1 MKKLSIILIVQNDEA
16 TIRQVIRSTRCLNP
30 HEVIVLAKQSMDG
43 SVLIAKEEGCIVK
56 IENGEETAH
65 ELRMKITRM
74 CKGDAFLYLDSDY
87 MISEKQVKQFVQPL
101 LFSHCDVVLNKWDE
115 AFQHDFGRFEVMWSR
130 VLHDMCNKPHYTNAY
145 LSPPYAFTKEVY
157 SQLSSAACT
166 NPLALFVELQTNS
179 FRTSHH
185 LSITTFGEGKFAPG
199 AFENKRA
206 EYKERYKEL
215 LDNYIAKT
223 EAVSKAMNRTDA
235 YQPYENISKGLG
247 KLSSFY
253 KGKQLSV
260 VIPVKNEAKTLQEV
274 IKEVRKLEPLEVIV
288 IVNGSTDESEQIA
301 KNMGAKTIVYKNALG
316 HDVGRTIGAEVAK
329 GDIILF
335 VDGDF
340 SIKAY
345 DLYPFARAIADG
357 LDVAL
362 NKSEDEK
369 SLSHSVQA
377 WKFLLNEMNDRGDL
391 WMSSLTA
398 VPHAISKQAINKI
411 GAHILSS
418 PPMAML
424 KCFQNQ
430 LSIAS
435 VHDVNVNKQNRFRF
449 HEYLPT
455 NVINSTAELIIKEY
469 MRAFYLS

>member
-1 MKKLSIILIVQNDEA
+1 M
-16 TIRQVIRSTRCLNP
+16 
-30 HEVIVLAKQSMDG
+30 
-43 SVLIAKEEGCIVK
+43 
-56 IENGEETAH
+56 
-65 ELRMKITRM
+65 
-74 CKGDAFLYLDSDY
+74 
-87 MISEKQVKQFVQPL
+87 
-101 LFSHCDVVLNKWDE
+101 
-115 AFQHDFGRFEVMWSR
+115 
-130 VLHDMCNKPHYTNAY
+130 
-145 LSPPYAFTKEVY
+145 
-157 SQLSSAACT
+157 
-166 NPLALFVELQTNS
+166 
-179 FRTSHH
+179 
-185 LSITTFGEGKFAPG
+185 
-199 AFENKRA
+199 
-206 EYKERYKEL
+206 
-215 LDNYIAKT
+215 
-223 EAVSKAMNRTDA
+223 
-235 YQPYENISKGLG
+235 
-247 KLSSFY
+247 
-253 KGKQLSV
+253 
-260 VIPVKNEAKTLQEV
+260 
-274 IKEVRKLEPLEVIV
+274 
-288 IVNGSTDESEQIA
+288 NGSTDESEQIA

>member
-1 MKKLSIILIVQNDEA
+1 VKKLSVILIVQNDEA
-16 TIRQVIRSTRCLNP
+16 TIRQVIRSTHCLNP
-30 HEVIVLAKQSMDG
+30 YEVLIVANQSTDA
-43 SVLIAKEEGCIVK
+43 SILIAKEEGCVVK

-65 ELRMKITRM
+65 ELRMKMTRM
-74 CKGDAFLYLDSDY
+74 CKGDVFLYLDSDY
-87 MISEKQVKQFVQPL
+87 IISEKQIKQFVQPL
-101 LFSHCDVVLNKWDE
+101 LFSHCDVVLNKWDK

-130 VLHDMCNKPHYTNAY
+130 VLHDMYNKPHYANAY
-145 LSPPYAFTKEVY
+145 LSPPYAFSKEVY
-157 SQLSSAACT
+157 SQLSSAVYT
-166 NPLALFVELQTNS
+166 NPLALFIELHTNS
-179 FRTSHH
+179 FRISHH
-185 LSITTFGEGKFAPG
+185 LSITTFGEGKFVPG
-199 AFENKRA
+199 AYENKRA
-206 EYKERYKEL
+206 EYKERYKML
-215 LDNYIAKT
+215 LDEYIAKT
-223 EAVSKAMNRTDA
+223 NNVSKGINGKND
-235 YQPYENISKGLG
+235 YQPYEKMSKGWG

-288 IVNGSTDESEQIA
+288 IVNGSTDESERIA
-301 KNMGAKTIVYKNALG
+301 KSMGAHTIVYKNALG
-316 HDVGRTIGAEVAK
+316 HDVGRAIGAEVSK
-329 GDIILF
+329 GDILLF

-377 WKFLLNEMNDRGDL
+377 WKFLLNEINDRGDL

-398 VPHAISKQAINKI
+398 VPHALSKQTVNKI
-411 GAHILSS
+411 GTDVLAS

-449 HEYLPT
+449 HDQLPT
-455 NVINSTAELIIKEY
+455 NFISPTAELIIEEY